1 MKHKYSVSSKDVAR
15 EAGVSQA
22 TVSYILN
29 NARNVK
35 IKPETRQAVLDAI
48 KKLNYYP
55 NQIARGMKLRKSMS
69 VGVVTDRSV
78 TNFYFMKVLEG
89 MKDGFQEDNYSITLL
104 FDKHEKIE
112 DAEFIKYYN
121 SNRIDG
127 VIFVFAS
134 ISDDEIEHMNSTG
147 LPYVVVDT
155 HPSGRNVHEI
165 CTDHLAHIQDVIGYF
180 KSRDIKNI
188 AYAGP
193 MPKCR
198 NDRRLEAF
206 INAMVYHGFEPKD
219 NLIIRSTADDKELPE
234 AFKKLFE
241 NKNFKP
247 GAIIAGSPKFG
258 MLTVK
263 SCLAFGMK
271 IPGDVSIVAVGSSN
285 IFDLVYPPLS
295 SIDLP
300 LYDMGLKAAQ
310 VLLNLI
316 KGGDKGGGN
325 GSGKAGEET
334 MTILLPSE
342 LTLRESS

>member
-1 MKHKYSVSSKDVAR
+1 MKHKCSVSSKDVAR

-29 NARNVK
+29 NTRNVK
-35 IKPETRQAVLDAI
+35 IKPETRQAVLDAV

-69 VGVVTDRSV
+69 IGVVTDRSV

-89 MKDGFQEDNYSITLL
+89 IKDGFQEDNYSITLL
-104 FDKHEKIE
+104 FDKHERIE

-134 ISDDEIEHMNSTG
+134 IGDDEIEYMNSIG
-147 LPYVVVDT
+147 FPYIVVDT
-155 HPSGRNVHEI
+155 HPSGRNIHEI
-165 CTDHLAHIQDVIGYF
+165 CTDHLARIQNVIGYF
-180 KSRDIKNI
+180 KSRGIKNI

-193 MPKCR
+193 VHKCR
-198 NDRRLEAF
+198 TDRRLEAF
-206 INAMVYHGFEPKD
+206 INAMVCHGFEPNED
-219 NLIIRSTADDKELPE
+219 FVIQSAAGDKELLA
-234 AFKKLFE
+234 AFKELFA
-241 NKNFKP
+241 NKYFKP
-247 GAIIAGSPKFG
+247 GAILAGSPKFG

-263 SCLAFGMK
+263 SCLALGVK
-271 IPGDVSIVAVGSSN
+271 IPGDVSIIAIGSSN
-285 IFDLVYPPLS
+285 IFDLIHPSLS

-300 LYDMGLKAAQ
+300 LYDMGFKAAQ
-310 VLLNLI
+310 MILKLI
-316 KGGDKGGGN
+316 KGGD
-325 GSGKAGEET
+325 EE

-342 LTLRESS
+342 LTLRGSS